1 MPTPDPN
8 RNFTVGLLFGL
19 VTAAAFGASGPLA
32 KGLLSAGWSPTAA
45 VTWRVAIGALALLPL
60 GLLSLRGRW
69 ASLRGGWKRLFMF
82 GLVSVAVVQLGFFL
96 AIQTLSV
103 AVALLIE
110 YLGIIMVVGW
120 LWLRRGQRPRPLTI
134 VGALLAVAGLV
145 LVLDVF
151 GAQAVDP
158 LGALWALLAGV
169 GLASYFLI
177 SAETADGLP
186 SLALATGGLMIGGVV
201 LLLAGMTGLTPFEWN
216 TGPVLLA
223 GHTVPWWLDVAALG
237 LVAAALSYATGVQAS
252 KRLGSKMASFVGLS
266 EVLFAVLWAV
276 LLLGELPGVMQLLG
290 GLLIF
295 AGVVVVKLDEGPP
308 AAAPVT
314 PRPAQLESAATAASP
329 DTSVRPP
336 SA

>member
-1 MPTPDPN
+1 MPAPDAN
-8 RNFTVGLLFGL
+8 RTFVVGLLFGL

-45 VTWRVAIGALALLPL
+45 VTWRVWIGALALLPL
-60 GLLSLRGRW
+60 GILSLRGRW
-69 ASLRGGWKRLFMF
+69 NTLRGGWKRVLMF

-110 YLGIIMVVGW
+110 YLGIVMVVGW

-134 VGALLAVAGLV
+134 VGALLSVAGLV

-158 LGALWALLAGV
+158 VGALWALLAGV

-177 SAETADGLP
+177 SAETSDGLP
-186 SLALATGGLMIGGVV
+186 SLALATGGLMVGGAV
-201 LLLAGMTGLTPFEWN
+201 LLLAGLTGVTPFSWN
-216 TGPVLLA
+216 TQPVQLA
-223 GHTVPWWLDVAALG
+223 GRLVPWWLDVAALG

-276 LLLGELPGVMQLLG
+276 LLLGEMPGVMQLLG

-295 AGVVVVKLDEGPP
+295 AGVVLVKLDESAP
-308 AAAPVT
+308 AALSPE
-314 PRPAQLESAATAASP
+314 PAALEAVATAASR

-336 SA
+336 RA